1 MCIRDR
7 LDTSRRIVQCTA
19 AGDRLPVPWAP
30 SRSNGTR
37 EDGNG
42 NPGGRPWTAWTETE
56 TAWMAA
62 ENPWAREE
70 SIEIATGIETGN
82 GSAANRPI
90 TSNRPITARPY
101 ARASRTNDGAAV
113 APGGRRTRTAS
124 FPPSP
129 PRVAPRREGLIRG
142 DPSRHP
148 RPSTSRDDRLQGPSR
163 PTHGTATGTETAST
177 AHRSAHP
184 GSFVSRP
191 RRPVPPS
198 STTSRVHTPPALQPR
213 RRRPEVR
220 ARRRAGGAADSVARR
235 RPRARAR
242 GARASRGPS
251 RRRRRLER
259 SCPTPMTRT
268 RPSPRIKREDQ
279 KFPPRFNNSTT
290 RPILPR
296 CPGDRRR
303 PARRSDGTWTRAR
316 RRPIGRTRRMRG
328 EGGGGQG

>member
-1 MCIRDR
+1 M
-7 LDTSRRIVQCTA
+7 A
-19 AGDRLPVPWAP
+19 AG
-30 SRSNGTR
+30 
-37 EDGNG
+37 
-42 NPGGRPWTAWTETE
+42 

-70 SIEIATGIETGN
+70 ASIEIATGNATGN
-82 GSAANRPI
+82 GSAANLPI

-101 ARASRTNDGAAV
+101 ARASRTNDGAAGV
-113 APGGRRTRTAS
+113 PGGRLTRTAS

-129 PRVAPRREGLIRG
+129 PREAPLIRG
-142 DPSRHP
+142 GPSRPP
-148 RPSTSRDDRLQGPSR
+148 RPSTSRDDRLQAGPSR
-163 PTHGTATGTETAST
+163 PTHGTATGTETAWT

-198 STTSRVHTPPALQPR
+198 STTSRVHTSLKLQPR
-213 RRRPEVR
+213 RRRPEGR
-220 ARRRAGGAADSVARR
+220 ARRRAGGAAGSAARR
-235 RPRARAR
+235 RPRAKAR

-259 SCPTPMTRT
+259 SYPTPMTRT

-303 PARRSDGTWTRAR
+303 PARRSGGTWTRAR
-316 RRPIGRTRRMRG
+316 RRPIGRTRRYARRG
-328 EGGGGQG
+328 RRRPRRISPLVASWLTICPNESRRLCPRWRRRTRRLRSWSSRSPSWTNAT